1 MCVCMYVL
9 TSQENLCKCQ
19 CREFAFTQRFKVSI
33 YIVKVKSTFH
43 TKQSIMLSRDKEDGK
58 LII

>member
-1 MCVCMYVL
+1 MYVL